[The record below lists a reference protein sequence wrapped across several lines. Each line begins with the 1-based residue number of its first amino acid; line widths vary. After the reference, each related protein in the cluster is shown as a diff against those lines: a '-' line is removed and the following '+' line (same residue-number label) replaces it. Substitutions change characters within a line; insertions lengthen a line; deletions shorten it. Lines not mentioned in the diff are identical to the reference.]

1 MFRFLHAADIHL
13 DSPLVGLEAYEDAPI
28 NEIRGASRRA
38 FDNLIELAIDEEV
51 DFLLLAGDLYDGDWK
66 DYNTGLF
73 FVDRM
78 ARLKRDGIQVF
89 IVAGNHDAA
98 SRITRSLRLPD
109 NVTSFSTLKP
119 ETFILEEHDVA
130 IHGQGYHSRSVT
142 DDIASSYPLYT
153 PHYFNIGLLHTALT
167 GKKGHE
173 PYAPCSLETLTS
185 KGYNYWA
192 LGHIHKREKISRNPF
207 VVYPGNI
214 QGRHIRETGAKGATL
229 VTVESG
235 DITAIDHRPL
245 DVLRWTHCQVD
256 LGGYENSDDMY
267 QLVRHSL
274 EKEQDLAENRTLA
287 VRIELSG
294 ASALHKELLAQRD
307 HWTEEFRALAASLGD
322 MWLEKIVFKTRRI
335 TSLEE
340 LTSEENP
347 LTGLLH
353 SIDKLDLA
361 PDSLLD
367 LVPEIASFK
376 ARLPPEILGGEDPF
390 LSDDP
395 QNFKKLRE
403 DIKEL
408 LISILSRHEGEGQE

>member
-13 DSPLVGLEAYEDAPI
+13 DSPLVGLESYEDAPVD
-28 NEIRGASRRA
+28 EIRGASRRA

-78 ARLKRDGIQVF
+78 ARLKRIGIQVF

-119 ETFILEEHDVA
+119 ETFILENHGVA

-185 KGYNYWA
+185 KGYDYWA
-192 LGHIHKREKISRNPF
+192 LGHIHKREEVLRDPF
-207 VVYPGNI
+207 VVFPGNI

-229 VTVESG
+229 VTVEGG

-245 DVLRWTHCQVD
+245 DVLRWAHCPVD
-256 LGGYENSDDMY
+256 LGGCENSDDMY
-267 QLVRHSL
+267 ELVRHSL
-274 EKEQDLAENRTLA
+274 EKEQNLAENRTLA

-294 ASALHKELLAQRD
+294 SSTLHAELLAQNTY
-307 HWTEEFRALAASLGD
+307 WVQEFRALAASLGD

-340 LTSEENP
+340 MTGEENP
-347 LTGLLH
+347 LAGLLQ
-353 SIDKLDLA
+353 SIDGLDLA
-361 PDSLLD
+361 PEMLLD
-367 LVPEIASFK
+367 LVPEIAPFK
-376 ARLPPEILGGEDPF
+376 AKLPPEILGGEDPF

-395 QNFKKLRE
+395 QNLKRLR
-403 DIKEL
+403 DDVKEL
-408 LISILSRHEGEGQE
+408 LVTILSRREGQE

>member
-13 DSPLVGLEAYEDAPI
+13 DSPLIGLEAYEDAPI
-28 NEIRGASRRA
+28 DEIRGASRRA
-38 FDNLIELAIDEEV
+38 FDNLVDLAIDEEV
-51 DFLLLAGDLYDGDWK
+51 DFLLLAGDLYDGNWK

-78 ARLKRDGIQVF
+78 ARLKRSGIMVF

-119 ETFILEEHDVA
+119 ETFILENHGVA
-130 IHGQGYHSRSVT
+130 IHGQGYHSRIVT

-185 KGYNYWA
+185 KGYDYWA
-192 LGHIHKREKISRNPF
+192 LGHVHTREEISSDPF
-207 VVYPGNI
+207 VVFPGNI

-229 VTVESG
+229 VTVEDG

-245 DVLRWTHCQVD
+245 DVLRWAHCQVD
-256 LGGYENSDDMY
+256 LNGCENSDDMY
-267 QLVRHSL
+267 ELVRHSL
-274 EKEQDLAENRTLA
+274 EKEQDLAENRILA
-287 VRIELSG
+287 VRVELFGS
-294 ASALHKELLAQRD
+294 STLHAELLSQHV
-307 HWTEEFRALAASLGD
+307 HWTQEFRALAASLGD
-322 MWLEKIVFKTRRI
+322 MWLEKIIFKTQRI
-335 TSLEE
+335 TSLEKI
-340 LTSEENP
+340 TGEENP
-347 LTGLLH
+347 LAGLLH
-353 SIDKLDLA
+353 NIDGLDLA
-361 PDSLLD
+361 PDILLD

-376 ARLPPEILGGEDPF
+376 AKLPPEILGGEDPF

-395 QNFKKLRE
+395 QNLKRLRE

-408 LISILSRHEGEGQE
+408 LISILSEHKGQE

>member
-13 DSPLVGLEAYEDAPI
+13 DSPLIGLEAYEDAPVD
-28 NEIRGASRRA
+28 EIRGASRRA

-78 ARLKRDGIQVF
+78 ARLRRMNIQVF

-119 ETFILEEHDVA
+119 ETFLLENKGVA

-185 KGYNYWA
+185 KGYDYWA
-192 LGHIHKREKISRNPF
+192 LGHIHKREEISRNPF
-207 VVYPGNI
+207 VVFPGNL
-214 QGRHIRETGAKGATL
+214 QGRHIKETGAKGATL
-229 VTVESG
+229 VTVEDG
-235 DITAIDHRPL
+235 DITTIDHKPL
-245 DVLRWTHCQVD
+245 DVLRWALCPID
-256 LGGYENSDDMY
+256 LKDCESNDDMY
-267 QLVRHSL
+267 ERVRHSL

-287 VRIELSG
+287 VRVELSG
-294 ASALHKELLAQRD
+294 PTRLHAELLTQNA
-307 HWTEEFRALAASLGD
+307 HWTQEFRALTASIGD
-322 MWLEKIVFKTRRI
+322 MWLEKVIFKTRRI

-340 LTSEENP
+340 MTGEKNP
-347 LTGLLH
+347 LAGLLH
-353 SIDKLDLA
+353 SIDELDLA
-361 PDSLLD
+361 PDILLN

-376 ARLPPEILGGEDPF
+376 ARLPPEILGNEDLF
-390 LSDDP
+390 LSDTP
-395 QNFKKLRE
+395 QNLKRLRE

-408 LISILSRHEGEGQE
+408 LISILSKHEGQK